1 MFIFDIYQIK
11 CYICYIKLMIYIKM
25 KTATTISSVS
35 KRESFLIQTYNEN
48 STSSYSFKKA
58 KKKERA
64 SNLLSELRSR
74 YGVQIVIKAVDMKNV
89 TNETITQNGR
99 YALD

>member
-1 MFIFDIYQIK
+1 
-11 CYICYIKLMIYIKM
+11 M

-48 STSSYSFKKA
+48 SSSSYNFKKA

-64 SNLLSELRSR
+64 STLLSELRSR
-74 YGVQIVIKAVDMKNV
+74 YGVKIVMKAVEMNNV
-89 TNETITQNGR
+89 TTETITQNGR